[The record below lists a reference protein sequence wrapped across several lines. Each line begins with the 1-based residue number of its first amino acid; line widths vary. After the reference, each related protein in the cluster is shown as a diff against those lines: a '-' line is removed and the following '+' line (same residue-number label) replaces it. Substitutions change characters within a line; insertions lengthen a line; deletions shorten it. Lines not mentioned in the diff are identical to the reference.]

1 MNEEL
6 VRLYIEWIA
15 ADEFSS
21 VLGPWEK
28 INSIT
33 KDGII
38 LDSKEYEKAED
49 LLEKIKNSVLF
60 KALNE

>member
-1 MNEEL
+1 MNKEL
-6 VRLYIEWIA
+6 IKLYVEWLIA
-15 ADEFSS
+15 KDFPSG
-21 VLGPWEK
+21 LGPWEK

-38 LDSKEYEKAED
+38 LDSKEYEKAES
-49 LLEKIKNSVLF
+49 LLQKIKNSVLF

>member
-6 VRLYIEWIA
+6 VRLYIEWIEA
-15 ADEFSS
+15 GEFSS

-38 LDSKEYEKAED
+38 LDSKEYE
-49 LLEKIKNSVLF
+49 
-60 KALNE
+60 